1 MKRYSNRSNFSTLSE
16 INVTPLLDLA
26 FVLLIIFMITTP
38 LLENS
43 MNLVIPSSS
52 AANAPISKAQVQ
64 TISIDRDETIRI
76 NNEIVEADSL
86 AARLLELKRANPDVA
101 IVIRPDRELPVQK
114 LVTLMDSLQ
123 RAHITKVGI
132 ATNLMLQGK
141 HADGAE
147 IAGLDELLTE
157 LERNP
162 RRELILDTTGS
173 VIYTGNNVLMRLR
186 RQMTIV
192 YLAASAQEQ
201 ELLIERYLNDPKPV
215 LWRGAFQPKNGE
227 TPHETVARC
236 YPKLVAAR
244 RQSYEALAHCTLPVA
259 DLHALSECSEDP
271 SGSAKAFLE
280 MIRAQL
286 EKKSGRASAL

>member
-43 MNLVIPSSS
+43 VNLVIPSSS

-64 TISIDRDETIRI
+64 TISIDRDETIRM

-123 RAHITKVGI
+123 RAQITKVGI
-132 ATNLMLQGK
+132 ATK
-141 HADGAE
+141 AE
-147 IAGLDELLTE
+147 
-157 LERNP
+157 
-162 RRELILDTTGS
+162 S
-173 VIYTGNNVLMRLR
+173 
-186 RQMTIV
+186 
-192 YLAASAQEQ
+192 
-201 ELLIERYLNDPKPV
+201 K
-215 LWRGAFQPKNGE
+215 
-227 TPHETVARC
+227 
-236 YPKLVAAR
+236 
-244 RQSYEALAHCTLPVA
+244 
-259 DLHALSECSEDP
+259 
-271 SGSAKAFLE
+271 
-280 MIRAQL
+280 
-286 EKKSGRASAL
+286 